1 MPITTNVT
9 SGLPHYRNSKAATE
23 KYEPLYLNQFEVI
36 ISPPAAVAGTE
47 QVNLL
52 VEHVKKV
59 TGLPEIT
66 PTGTVEQ
73 FYKFAKRT
81 YAAARPEDTTAEI
94 EIEFEVNLNESNAMY
109 TYNTLRRW
117 SNITFDPSVGSQGL
131 KVQYA
136 GQMTIAIHNKA
147 RQIYRLFTF
156 DPVYPM
162 DPFNPMDLDYTSD
175 EIYRLTAKF
184 KADAW
189 KEGRNGENDI

>member
-9 SGLPHYRNSKAATE
+9 SGLPHYRNSKAAVE

-36 ISPPAAVAGTE
+36 LSPPAAVAGTE
-47 QVNLL
+47 QVKLL

-66 PTGTVEQ
+66 PVGTVEQ
-73 FYKFAKRT
+73 YYKFAKRT
-81 YAAARPEDTTAEI
+81 YAAAKPEDTTAEL
-94 EIEFEVNLNESNAMY
+94 EIEFEVNLNEANAMY

-117 SNITFDPSVGSQGL
+117 SNLTFDPDTGGQGV

-136 GQMTIAIHNKA
+136 GMATIAIHNKQ
-147 RQIYRLFTF
+147 RNIYRIFSF

-162 DPFNPMDLDYTSD
+162 EPFNPMELDYVSD

-189 KEGRNGENDI
+189 KEERNGQDDL